1 LKRAR
6 EHSRLKWSRG
16 RLGILALAVVACGWA
31 ASSRAQTNSAG
42 AAPGSTTL
50 APTSLQNP
58 LAPDNITRT
67 VDQNEWNPRF
77 SMDGLRLS
85 FERRNGSA
93 QALFILNP
101 SAPETTP
108 LRVSSLP
115 AQTVSVEDA
124 LLGGGERDDS
134 FNAQLSF
141 YPDSRRFVFTGNA
154 ATGVYR
160 LYEGSID
167 GVPPHGITEASK
179 EDGHPAVSPDGRW
192 LAYVSARGG
201 IGKLILRDL
210 ATGEERRL
218 TTGDDIDLYP
228 AWSPDSKALAYVSGD
243 NDNHDI
249 YIILDVTLPGTE
261 PVRLTEWSFDD
272 LRPVFSPDGELIAFY
287 SNYNP
292 AGEEKEWSIVVVPAN
307 GSGPKKGVAL
317 TKRVMALNV
326 TKDIEI
332 GPAWLPGDRTI
343 IYARNIKAEWNPIYA
358 IDVETGAERRIETST
373 RMNHDLTCSTT
384 GLLAF
389 RAQIASWDD
398 IFIAPLARTP

>member
-1 LKRAR
+1 MKPAR
-6 EHSRLKWSRG
+6 EHIRRERSRG
-16 RLGILALAVVACGWA
+16 ALAVAALAVVSMVPANA
-31 ASSRAQTNSAG
+31 SRAQTV
-42 AAPGSTTL
+42 APGAPPDSTAL
-50 APTSLQNP
+50 APAFLSSP
-58 LAPDNITRT
+58 LAPRNVTRT

-77 SMDGLRLS
+77 SADGLRLS
-85 FERRNGSA
+85 FERRDGSA
-93 QALFILNP
+93 QALFIVDPLD
-101 SAPETTP
+101 PETTP

-115 AQTVSVEDA
+115 PRAVSVEDA
-124 LLGGGERDDS
+124 LLGGGQRDDS
-134 FNAQLSF
+134 FNAQLTF
-141 YPDSRRFVFTGNA
+141 HPDGRRFIFMGNA

-160 LYEGSID
+160 LYEGSLD
-167 GVPPHGITEASK
+167 GAPPRGITEASK

-192 LAYVSARGG
+192 LAYVSARDG

-228 AWSPDSKALAYVSGD
+228 VWSPDSKTLAYVSGD

-249 YIILDVTLPGTE
+249 FLLPDVTLAVTE

-272 LRPVFSPDGELIAFY
+272 LRPVFSPDGGLIAFY

-292 AGEEKEWSIVVVPAN
+292 AGEEKEWSIVVVPAD

-317 TKRVMALNV
+317 TKRVVALNV

-332 GPAWLPGDRTI
+332 GPAWLPGSRTI
-343 IYARNIKAEWNPIYA
+343 VYARNLKAEWNPIYA
-358 IDVETGAERRIETST
+358 VDVETGAERRIDTST
-373 RMNHDLTCSTT
+373 RMNHDLTCSIS
-384 GLLAF
+384 GLLAL

-398 IFIAPLARTP
+398 IFIAPLSRTP